1 MINDKLL
8 TALNEQ
14 INAELN
20 SAYSYLAMASYFQ
33 DLNLEGSAR
42 WMQRQAREEVGHAMK
57 IYDFIHDR
65 EGRVTL
71 LAVAQPQGR
80 FDSPLAVWEA
90 ALQQEQKITARIHAL
105 YKLANEEND
114 YSAQVMLQ
122 WFVTEQVEEEKTV
135 RGVLEQLRKIGAAS
149 SAIYFL
155 DRHLGKEAEEKVE

>member
-8 TALNEQ
+8 MALNEQ
-14 INAELN
+14 INAELT

-33 DLNLEGSAR
+33 DMNLEGSAR

-80 FDSPLAVWEA
+80 FDSPLAVWET
-90 ALQQEQKITARIHAL
+90 ALQQEQKITGRIHAL
-105 YKLANEEND
+105 YKLANDEND

-155 DRHLGKEAEEKVE
+155 DRHLGKEAEKEPE